1 MSTALPPPAP
11 ARKLIRS
18 RTHKVIAGVCGGI
31 AEYLEVDPTVVRVL
45 YVVATVLSGIL
56 PGILAYVILT
66 FLMPLPDRSLA

>member
-1 MSTALPPPAP
+1 M
-11 ARKLIRS
+11 RS

-31 AEYLEVDPTVVRVL
+31 AEYLEVDQTVVRVL
-45 YVVATVLSGIL
+45 YVVATVLSGVL

>member
-11 ARKLIRS
+11 SRKLMRS
-18 RTHKVIAGVCGGI
+18 RTYKVIAGVCGGI

-45 YVVATVLSGIL
+45 YVVATVLSGVL

>member
-1 MSTALPPPAP
+1 M
-11 ARKLIRS
+11 RS
-18 RTHKVIAGVCGGI
+18 RTHKIIAGVCGGI

-45 YVVATVLSGIL
+45 YVVATVLSGVF

>member
-1 MSTALPPPAP
+1 M
-11 ARKLIRS
+11 RS

-45 YVVATVLSGIL
+45 YVVATVLSGVL